1 MYTVSKIIPPIKK
14 EALHYETADFRIF
27 GTVGPFL
34 LFGFSFPS
42 WANYYKVKQGDTLS
56 SISKKFNVSIQE
68 IKRTNHLRQS
78 VLKANQVIRIG
89 KKSSGQVAE
98 GKKVRTSYYV
108 VQKGD
113 TLSRIAMKTHVPLK
127 KLTALNRVRSRSLR
141 VGQRIHLASAKPA
154 LKDGIAKRERDAH
167 EEDEE
172 TDEDSGEDS
181 LANDAYFSA
190 LTEERSLP
198 DKQEYL
204 GKWNSPDEVQT
215 LIKVATEFLG
225 APYRFG
231 GSSLYGKGIDCSA
244 FVQKIYRMFNVELPR
259 SAREQAKIGIK
270 ISKDDLTEG
279 DLVFFN
285 TYRSFGHVGIYIG
298 NNEFVHA
305 STRGKIVR
313 IDRMDTPFYKK
324 RFQRAVRVKDW
335 ENEGT

>member
-1 MYTVSKIIPPIKK
+1 MKR
-14 EALHYETADFRIF
+14 RIF
-27 GTVGPFL
+27 VFSGLLVLFL

-68 IKRTNHLRQS
+68 IKKANHLRQS

-98 GKKVRTSYYV
+98 GKKVRASYYI

-141 VGQRIHLASAKPA
+141 VGQRIHLASVKPA
-154 LKDGIAKRERDAH
+154 LKDGIAKRGRDAR

-181 LANDAYFSA
+181 LADDAYFSA

-215 LIKVATEFLG
+215 LIKVATEFVG

-231 GSSLYGKGIDCSA
+231 GSSVKGLDCSS
-244 FVQKIYRMFNVELPR
+244 FVQKIYRIFDVQLPR
-259 SAREQAKIGIK
+259 VASEQSRVGVRVDRDELEK
-270 ISKDDLTEG
+270 G
-279 DLVFFN
+279 DLVFFHTN
-285 TYRSFGHVGIYIG
+285 RPYGHVGIYIG
-298 NNEFVHA
+298 NGQFVHA
-305 STRGKIVR
+305 SSRSRVVR
-313 IDRMDTPFYKK
+313 IDNLESPYYQK
-324 RFQRAVRVKDW
+324 RFQRAVRLKALEDNGV
-335 ENEGT
+335 